1 MGQYILTGGATGIG
15 AAVKQ
20 QLWEA
25 SHHVFVIDIQEA
37 DIKADLSKASER
49 DTAIQTIL
57 NEFPDGIDGFI
68 PCAGLGPHV
77 KPHSLVAKVNYFA
90 VVAMTQAFKPL
101 LEKRHGAI
109 VLVSSNSASMPGL
122 NKDYTSALLA
132 GNEKVACELIDSLD
146 GHNAYAGSKYA
157 LTTWMRT
164 HNADYAK
171 AGIRMNAVAPGITR
185 TPLTD
190 KVMEDKDF
198 GQVMKDFGA
207 TVPMGHLGEPEQIA
221 NIITFLLSDKAAF
234 VSGSVFFVDGGHD
247 AMLRPNKF

>member
-1 MGQYILTGGATGIG
+1 MGQYVLTGGATGIG

-20 QLWEA
+20 QLREA
-25 SHHVFVIDIQEA
+25 GHNVLVIDIQQA
-37 DIKADLSKASER
+37 DIQADLSTSTAR
-49 DTAIQTIL
+49 DIAIREVY
-57 NEFPDGIDGFI
+57 NRFPGGIDGFI

-77 KPHSLVAKVNYFA
+77 KPHSLVTRVNYFA
-90 VVAMTQAFKPL
+90 TVAMVQAFKPL
-101 LEKRHGAI
+101 LEKRHGAV

-132 GNEKVACELIDSLD
+132 GNEEAACTLIDTLD

-157 LTTWMRT
+157 LTAWMRT
-164 HNADYAK
+164 NNADYAK

-190 KVMEDKDF
+190 KVMADKDF
-198 GQVMKDFGA
+198 GQVMRDFGA
-207 TVPMGHLGEPEQIA
+207 TVPMGQLGEPEQIA
-221 NIITFLLSDKAAF
+221 NVITFLLSDKAAF

>member
-1 MGQYILTGGATGIG
+1 MGTYILTGGATGIG

-25 SHHVFVIDIQEA
+25 GHHVFVIDIQQG
-37 DIKADLSKASER
+37 DIQADLSKAAER
-49 DTAIQTIL
+49 DAAIQTIL
-57 NEFPDGIDGFI
+57 NEFPEGIDGFI

-77 KPHSLVAKVNYFA
+77 KPHSLVARVNYFA
-90 VVAMTQAFKPL
+90 VVAMTQALKPL
-101 LEKRHGAI
+101 LEKRHGSI

-122 NKDYTSALLA
+122 NKDYISALLA
-132 GNEKVACELIDSLD
+132 GDEKTACELIDTLD

-157 LTTWMRT
+157 LTTWMRSNNT
-164 HNADYAK
+164 EYAK
-171 AGIRMNAVAPGITR
+171 AGIRINAVAPGITR

-190 KVMEDKDF
+190 KVMADKDF

-207 TVPMGHLGEPEQIA
+207 TVPMGHLGEPGQIA
-221 NIITFLLSDKAAF
+221 NVITFLLSDKAAF